1 MRCSGFIA
9 FLGLFGGALSAPAPG
24 ANYTENNHVLAKL
37 QRQALASLKTAGSNS
52 TSSQSCSLENAAVR
66 KDWIALTPEEKKDY
80 IGAVQCL
87 LTLPSKSDPA
97 FAPGARNRYD
107 DFVAVHINQTLS
119 IHGTGNFLT
128 WHRYMT
134 WAYETALREECGYQ
148 GYQPY
153 WNWLDYTDD
162 LTKSPLFDGSDTS
175 MSGDGSY
182 LAHNGSLSGA
192 NNIFLPS
199 GNGGGCVTSGPF
211 TNMTVHLGPVA
222 PGMAGLK
229 VNPSPDGPLGYN
241 PRCLSRDL
249 GDYTSSTWFT
259 SENLLNITIGDASS
273 SIELFQNELQGRFAD
288 QFLGMHAS
296 GHMAVG
302 GEASDLF
309 SSINDPSFWFHHS
322 MVDQVYWIWQALH
335 LDQAATIAGTITILN
350 TPPSR
355 DASTADIINVG
366 VNAPDVTIEDVLD
379 TLGESPLCYIYV

>member
-1 MRCSGFIA
+1 MRSFSLASLHGL
-9 FLGLFGGALSAPAPG
+9 LGSAIGAPTT
-24 ANYTENNHVLAKL
+24 NYTQDNYVLAKL
-37 QRQALASLKTAGSNS
+37 QQRALAALKAAERNS
-52 TSSQSCSLENAAVR
+52 TGSGGCSLANASVR
-66 KDWIALTPEEKKDY
+66 KDWAALTSDEKKEY

-134 WAYETALREECGYQ
+134 YAYETALREECGYQ

-153 WNWLDYTDD
+153 WNWFDYTDD
-162 LTKSPLFDGSDTS
+162 LTESPLFDGSDTS
-175 MSGDGSY
+175 MSGDGAY

-229 VNPSPDGPLGYN
+229 VNPSPDGSLGYN

-249 GDYTSSTWFT
+249 SSYTTSTWFT
-259 SENLLNITIGDASS
+259 SENLLNITVGDASGS
-273 SIELFQNELQGRFAD
+273 VELFQNELQGRFSD

-335 LDQAATIAGTITILN
+335 LDQAETIAGTITILN
-350 TPPSR
+350 QPPSR
-355 DASTADIINVG
+355 DTSKADIIDVG
-366 VNAPDVTIEDVLD
+366 VNAPSVIIDDVLN
-379 TLGESPLCYIYV
+379 TLGQSPLCYIYV